1 MNTRTPAW
9 LIVTLREVETKL
21 RDKAFI
27 ISTLVTVALI
37 IGSIAVSAYL
47 ATRTASYSVAGNDP
61 ASLEV
66 LYHAQQTQPED
77 ADLSVQNVP
86 ADQAQRDLENDNL
99 DAVLSSDGGGG
110 FTLTG
115 RQDVPAKL
123 SGLLD
128 SAAGQ
133 VLTTQLL
140 SEAGIDPDRLPGSD
154 VVHVDLLEGDA
165 ERNSMVQAMAFIFS
179 FLFYM
184 AALIFGMPIANSVI
198 EEKQNRVVEILA
210 SAIKLRELLAGKILG
225 NIILA
230 LGQLLLFLGVGLAA
244 AWLSPL
250 QIPFLGVV
258 SQVATWFVVFFL
270 AGFLVL
276 AGFWAALG
284 ALATR
289 TEDLQ
294 QSSGPVITLLIAIL
308 FVGIYAKG
316 TVLTIASYVP
326 IVSSVAMPIRLLT
339 GQVPWWEPVIS
350 LVIVIGFCWLVLVFA
365 ERIYRRAVMH
375 TGGTLSLRKALKLEE

>member
-1 MNTRTPAW
+1 MNSTPAW
-9 LIVTLREVETKL
+9 LTVTLREVETKV

-27 ISTLVTVALI
+27 ISTLITVLLI
-37 IGSIAVSAYL
+37 IGSIVVTSFL
-47 ATRTASYSVAGNDP
+47 ANRTASYSVAGGDEL
-61 ASLEV
+61 SLAV
-66 LYHAQQTQPED
+66 LYQAQQDQPD
-77 ADLSVQNVP
+77 DVDLSVQNIDAARARTDL
-86 ADQAQRDLENDNL
+86 ADGKLT
-99 DAVLSSDGGGG
+99 AVLSAEADGGFVIQGREEVPG
-110 FTLTG
+110 KLT
-115 RQDVPAKL
+115 
-123 SGLLD
+123 GLLD
-128 SAAGQ
+128 AAAQQ
-133 VLTTQLL
+133 VLTTRMLE
-140 SEAGIDPDRLPGSD
+140 SAGINPDQLPGTDLVSIE
-154 VVHVDLLEGDA
+154 LLEGDA
-165 ERNSMVQAMAFIFS
+165 ERNSMIQAMAFIFS

-210 SAIKLRELLAGKILG
+210 SAIRLRDLLAGKILG

-230 LGQLLLFLGVGLAA
+230 LGQLLIFLGVGLGA
-244 AWLSPL
+244 AWLSPV

-258 SQVATWFVVFFL
+258 FQVATWFVVFFL

-284 ALATR
+284 ALAAR

-294 QSSGPVITLLIAIL
+294 QSSGPVVTLLIAIL

-316 TVLTIASYVP
+316 TVLVIASYVP

-339 GQVPWWEPVIS
+339 GTVPWWEPVLS
-350 LVIVIGFCWLVLVFA
+350 LLIVLGFCWLVLVFA

-375 TGGTLSLRKALKLEE
+375 TGGALTLRKALKLED

>member
-1 MNTRTPAW
+1 MNTTPAW
-9 LIVTLREVETKL
+9 LTVTLREVETKV

-27 ISTLVTVALI
+27 ISTLITVLLI
-37 IGSIAVSAYL
+37 IGSIVVTSFL
-47 ATRTASYSVAGNDP
+47 ANRTASYSVAGADEL
-61 ASLEV
+61 SLQV
-66 LYHAQQTQPED
+66 LHQAQRDQPD
-77 ADLSVQNVP
+77 DVDLSVQNID
-86 ADQAQRDLENDNL
+86 ADQARDQLAEGQL
-99 DAVLSSDGGGG
+99 TAILSTDADGGFVAQG
-110 FTLTG
+110 LEE
-115 RQDVPAKL
+115 VPGKL

-128 SAAGQ
+128 AAAQQ

-140 SEAGIDPDRLPGSD
+140 ESAGVDPDQMPAA
-154 VVHVDLLEGDA
+154 DLVNVELLQGDA

-210 SAIKLRELLAGKILG
+210 STITLRQLLAGKIVG

-230 LGQLLLFLGVGLAA
+230 LAQLLIFLGVGLAA
-244 AWLSPL
+244 AWLSPV

-276 AGFWAALG
+276 AGIWATLG
-284 ALATR
+284 ALASR

-294 QSSGPVITLLIAIL
+294 QSSGPVVTLLIGIL
-308 FVGIYAKG
+308 FVGMYAKG
-316 TVLTIASYVP
+316 GVLVAASYVP

-339 GQVPWWEPVIS
+339 GTVPWWEPVLS
-350 LVIVIGFCWLVLVFA
+350 LLIVLGFCWLVLVFA

-375 TGGTLSLRKALKLEE
+375 TGGALTLRKALKLED

>member
-1 MNTRTPAW
+1 M
-9 LIVTLREVETKL
+9 
-21 RDKAFI
+21 
-27 ISTLVTVALI
+27 
-37 IGSIAVSAYL
+37 
-47 ATRTASYSVAGNDP
+47 
-61 ASLEV
+61 
-66 LYHAQQTQPED
+66 
-77 ADLSVQNVP
+77 
-86 ADQAQRDLENDNL
+86 
-99 DAVLSSDGGGG
+99 
-110 FTLTG
+110 
-115 RQDVPAKL
+115 
-123 SGLLD
+123 
-128 SAAGQ
+128 
-133 VLTTQLL
+133 
-140 SEAGIDPDRLPGSD
+140 
-154 VVHVDLLEGDA
+154 
-165 ERNSMVQAMAFIFS
+165 
-179 FLFYM
+179 
-184 AALIFGMPIANSVI
+184 
-198 EEKQNRVVEILA
+198 VEILA

-375 TGGTLSLRKALKLEE
+375 TGGTLSLRKALELEEGAPPSPSTARGARLQRGVPSTPGAPGQ